1 MKSKYDG
8 VRKYSFNKNCLPLQC
23 YQNLLWMEYFQA
35 MAFINSLSVYVL
47 FHLKH
52 TFFFFHSYHQS
63 VWCPDPRWPF
73 SFLDSVKVEHSF
85 SFQKQKSNFQ
95 HKTHRCK

>member
-52 TFFFFHSYHQS
+52 TFFYFSIPIISQS
-63 VWCPDPRWPF
+63 GVLTLGGHFPF
-73 SFLDSVKVEHSF
+73 
-85 SFQKQKSNFQ
+85 
-95 HKTHRCK
+95 